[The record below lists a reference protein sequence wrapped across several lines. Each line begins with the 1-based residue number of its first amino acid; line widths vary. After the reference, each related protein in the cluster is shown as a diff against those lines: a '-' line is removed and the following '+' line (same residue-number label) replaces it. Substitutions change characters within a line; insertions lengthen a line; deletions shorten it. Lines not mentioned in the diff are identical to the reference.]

1 MSLSIE
7 ISNLEV
13 SRGRRAVI
21 SELSFK
27 IPAGERIAITGPS
40 GVGKS
45 SLLLTIAGLI
55 QPSKGE
61 VRVGNTVVTG
71 PSASVALMQQR
82 PALLPWA
89 SAMENVGLALKF
101 AGFPKAQR
109 NERASDLLAQ
119 VGLAD
124 RENALPHMLSG
135 GQQQRV
141 ALARALAHDPKVL
154 LLDEPFSAL
163 DPAMRSTLRND
174 IAQVSERKGVTVIL
188 VTHDKSDASALC
200 HRELALT
207 PVAEVQSLS
216 PLKSAA

>member
-1 MSLSIE
+1 
-7 ISNLEV
+7 
-13 SRGRRAVI
+13 
-21 SELSFK
+21 
-27 IPAGERIAITGPS
+27 
-40 GVGKS
+40 
-45 SLLLTIAGLI
+45 
-55 QPSKGE
+55 
-61 VRVGNTVVTG
+61 
-71 PSASVALMQQR
+71 
-82 PALLPWA
+82 
-89 SAMENVGLALKF
+89 MENVGLALKF

-163 DPAMRSTLRND
+163 DPAMRSTLRNV

-216 PLKSAA
+216 PLKNAA

>member
-1 MSLSIE
+1 
-7 ISNLEV
+7 
-13 SRGRRAVI
+13 
-21 SELSFK
+21 
-27 IPAGERIAITGPS
+27 
-40 GVGKS
+40 
-45 SLLLTIAGLI
+45 
-55 QPSKGE
+55 
-61 VRVGNTVVTG
+61 
-71 PSASVALMQQR
+71 
-82 PALLPWA
+82 
-89 SAMENVGLALKF
+89 MENVGLALKF
-101 AGFPKAQR
+101 AGYPKVQR

-124 RENALPHMLSG
+124 RKDALPHMLSG

-163 DPAMRSTLRND
+163 DPAMRYSLRND
-174 IAQVSERKGVTVIL
+174 IAQVSERKGVTVVL

-216 PLKSAA
+216 PLENAA